1 MEENLNEEE
10 REKLRLENEIRK
22 IKLELEKGAKFF
34 ESSDMPALPPEI
46 ENEFLNYIEQFEK
59 ISESSS
65 KITVYEK
72 LGKPPIINISDYT
85 DDELSVELD
94 DLFEQL
100 NDHDIYV
107 NSTHEVEDAEMYR
120 FITEDIFKQ
129 ELFAIDTMEGVITHF
144 NYEEFYPDDI
154 KDIIACIDDF
164 VERLLNLSDPDIL
177 FEENVLDMNTT
188 NKWLYDFR
196 EAYAQF
202 DFHRMNVYEVQV
214 SEADEKTATAVFDI
228 SFDAY
233 TEGRTEIHHY
243 EGKGTAELLLL
254 TIGWMLEKVSLPKP
268 I

>member
-1 MEENLNEEE
+1 MDENLNEEE

-34 ESSDMPALPPEI
+34 QSEDMPDLPPEI
-46 ENEFLNYIEQFEK
+46 ENEFLNYIEHFEK

-72 LGKPPIINISDYT
+72 LGKPSIIDVSGYT

-100 NDHDIYV
+100 NDHNIYV
-107 NSTHEVEDAEMYR
+107 NSNYEVEDAEMYR

-129 ELFAIDTMEGVITHF
+129 ELFEIDTMEGVITHF

-154 KDIIACIDDF
+154 KDIIACVDDF
-164 VERLLNLSDPDIL
+164 FERFLNLLDSDIL
-177 FEENVLDMNTT
+177 FEENVLDTDTT

-196 EAYAQF
+196 EAYTRF
-202 DFHRMNVYEVQV
+202 DFHLLNVHEVQV
-214 SEADEKTATAVFDI
+214 SEGDEKTATAVFDI

-233 TEGRTEIHHY
+233 TEGKTEIHHY
-243 EGKGTAELLLL
+243 EGKGTADLLLL